1 MESTERDPSF
11 CFSHLED
18 NLHST
23 FSSSLFVEDK
33 TFINLFQQLDVYSE
47 QTAATRGG
55 IDKPLVVVGES
66 GVGKSAALAKWTAR
80 RKANVPPT
88 RRLDYTEY
96 VFWHTIG
103 CSRLS
108 TQITH
113 LLRRLVNELVVHFEL
128 KETMDLADEKLPWIL
143 SRLLE
148 RASQRGR
155 VVVVIEGLQHICSND
170 KDYELKWLPLSL
182 PPNSK
187 WVIFLFIV

>member
-1 MESTERDPSF
+1 M
-11 CFSHLED
+11 
-18 NLHST
+18 
-23 FSSSLFVEDK
+23 
-33 TFINLFQQLDVYSE
+33 
-47 QTAATRGG
+47 
-55 IDKPLVVVGES
+55 
-66 GVGKSAALAKWTAR
+66 
-80 RKANVPPT
+80 
-88 RRLDYTEY
+88 
-96 VFWHTIG
+96 FWHTIG

-128 KETMDLADEKLPWIL
+128 KETMDIADEKLPWIL